1 MDMRLPPDV
10 VPASAP
16 PAALPAFTYA
26 FQPIVDAAAR
36 HVHAYEA
43 LIRGPQGEPA
53 RHVLQRVPAERR
65 FEFDQIGRAAAI
77 GLAARSGF
85 GGRLN
90 LNLLP
95 QLPAAAARAIR
106 HTAAAATRHGVAL
119 ERLMLELTG
128 DRGIEDPAGLAE
140 VLNEY
145 RGLGMMVAIDHFA
158 GGEAGLRLFDE
169 FQPDAIKIAM
179 RLVRGIEAHPGN
191 QALVRGIAR
200 GCAPLGVEVI
210 AKGVETPAEVAWLV
224 ANGIRLFQGA
234 AFGVPGLDCFPEPRF
249 PVFA

>member
-10 VPASAP
+10 VSNNAP

-43 LIRGPQGEPA
+43 LVRGQLGEPA
-53 RHVLQRVPAERR
+53 RYVLQRVPAERR

-77 GLAARSGF
+77 GFAARAGF
-85 GGRLN
+85 TGRLN

-106 HTAAAATRHGVAL
+106 HTVTVATRHGVAL
-119 ERLMLELTG
+119 DRLLLDITG
-128 DRGIEDPAGLAE
+128 DHGIEDPAGLAE

-158 GGEAGLRLFDE
+158 GGQAGLRLFDE

-179 RLVRGIEAHPGN
+179 RLVRGIEANAGN

-210 AKGVETPAEVAWLV
+210 AKGVETMAEVAWLLD
-224 ANGIRLFQGA
+224 NGVRLFQGA
-234 AFGVPGLDCFPEPRF
+234 VFGAPGWQIFAEPRF
-249 PVFA
+249 PQHA

>member
-77 GLAARSGF
+77 GRRDQEPGRS
-85 GGRLN
+85 
-90 LNLLP
+90 
-95 QLPAAAARAIR
+95 QA
-106 HTAAAATRHGVAL
+106 RHGADHARVVRREAA
-119 ERLMLELTG
+119 G
-128 DRGIEDPAGLAE
+128 DQDS
-140 VLNEY
+140 
-145 RGLGMMVAIDHFA
+145 
-158 GGEAGLRLFDE
+158 
-169 FQPDAIKIAM
+169 
-179 RLVRGIEAHPGN
+179 
-191 QALVRGIAR
+191 
-200 GCAPLGVEVI
+200 
-210 AKGVETPAEVAWLV
+210 TPW
-224 ANGIRLFQGA
+224 
-234 AFGVPGLDCFPEPRF
+234 
-249 PVFA
+249 